1 VRRKWKI
8 PRVVL
13 RVKNPSRA
21 SSAPRLESRPQNKSS
36 SQGVRRPSATQ
47 PASHAFPSPRQFS
60 ISAVHKTA
68 TVALSPR
75 LSLCFSFRFF
85 SLHGVLFSSTT
96 LVNLVSS
103 PTSPP
108 TSPFCAQR
116 NRLSDLRLVDQ
127 RSIAV
132 SLYSHGPQNRRRDHD
147 FERNP
152 CQKGRLDLLA
162 TCFI

>member
-1 VRRKWKI
+1 MEDSASCSAGEKSQ
-8 PRVVL
+8 PHL
-13 RVKNPSRA
+13 LRA
-21 SSAPRLESRPQNKSS
+21 SPRIAPPEQILEPGCSPPVRDSAC
-36 SQGVRRPSATQ
+36 V
-47 PASHAFPSPRQFS
+47 HAFPSPRQFS

-116 NRLSDLRLVDQ
+116 NRLSDLRLVGQ
-127 RSIAV
+127 QSIAV

>member
-1 VRRKWKI
+1 MRRKWKI

-47 PASHAFPSPRQFS
+47 PASHAFSSPRQFS
-60 ISAVHKTA
+60 ISAVHKAA
-68 TVALSPR
+68 TVAPSPR

-96 LVNLVSS
+96 LVNLVPF

-108 TSPFCAQR
+108 NLPLLRPKEQIVRPSPCRPA
-116 NRLSDLRLVDQ
+116 
-127 RSIAV
+127 SIAV
-132 SLYSHGPQNRRRDHD
+132 SLYSHGPQNRRRDHG